1 MEGHIMSSKVNT
13 VKPKPNANEA
23 LMAKLGIK
31 ASQVDQTKVNTTPK
45 AKVINSNADRLK
57 HNAKEGIAKVNQDT
71 GKNITFQCFERKGK
85 TKDGE
90 PKFEIKGKSGFWT
103 IDETKDGLFIASRVH
118 YYTETFTI
126 ADYKEI

>member
-13 VKPKPNANEA
+13 VNPKPNANEA

-45 AKVINSNADRLK
+45 AKVINSNADKLK
-57 HNAKEGIAKVNQDT
+57 FNAKEKIAKVNQET
-71 GKNITFQCFERKGK
+71 GTNVTFQCFERNGK

-90 PKFEIKGKSGFWT
+90 PKFTIKNKSGFWT
-103 IDETKDGLFIASRVH
+103 IDKTKDGLFVASRVH

>member
-57 HNAKEGIAKVNQDT
+57 HNAVISISCRYTKFALFLKKE
-71 GKNITFQCFERKGK
+71 
-85 TKDGE
+85 
-90 PKFEIKGKSGFWT
+90 SM
-103 IDETKDGLFIASRVH
+103 
-118 YYTETFTI
+118 YYILGTLYIF
-126 ADYKEI
+126 